1 MPSADLMAPP
11 FSLYLKSYRREVQS
25 LRPPLP
31 PQALGL
37 LLAGG
42 KRVIVELRTDELRR
56 RLREGIFF
64 QQCRHGRLVLQQL
77 LEKARKPSQTPRVIE
92 RSEPHLPVQ
101 PRLMWDVPGWAARH
115 IARLVAKR
123 VFAPLDAVARTLDH
137 DFLAPCR
144 HDREQA
150 ITTHHAQ
157 RLDQS
162 IDFAGNA
169 RRAGAETDLPLNET
183 AKPQQQGPSANEDRN
198 AP

>member
-11 FSLYLKSYRREVQS
+11 FSLYLKSYRREVQP
-25 LRPPLP
+25 LGRTLP
-31 PQALGL
+31 PRALGL

-42 KRVIVELRTDELRR
+42 KRVTVELRTDELRR

-64 QQCRHGRLVLQQL
+64 QQCRPGRLVLQQI

-123 VFAPLDAVARTLDH
+123 VFAPLDAVARTLGH
-137 DFLAPCR
+137 DFLPPSR
-144 HDREQA
+144 HDRDQA

-162 IDFAGNA
+162 IDFAGHA
-169 RRAGAETDLPLNET
+169 PRAAAETHVPLNQT
-183 AKPQQQGPSANEDRN
+183 AKHQQQ
-198 AP
+198 APPA